1 MGGSKVRENS
11 SANITR
17 FGGWSREGR
26 GVHGEDIEHNLRDD
40 EHSRGPFRFVTDLGR
55 NPGRKIEGEAKG
67 ATLILNFE
75 T

>member
-1 MGGSKVRENS
+1 MHVELLR
-11 SANITR
+11 
-17 FGGWSREGR
+17 
-26 GVHGEDIEHNLRDD
+26 RDD